1 MEFLVHELTRELF
14 FFLHQSR
21 KVLYLGES
29 SRCLVRPEV
38 VVDLPCEHVVTQA
51 KLSHLLQ
58 EVLNFDEREL
68 FK

>member
-1 MEFLVHELTRELF
+1 MEFLVHELARELF

-21 KVLYLGES
+21 EVLYLGES
-29 SRCLVRPEV
+29 SWCLVRPEV
-38 VVDLPCEHVVTQA
+38 IVDLPCEYVVTQA

-58 EVLNFDEREL
+58 EVLNFYEREL

>member
-1 MEFLVHELTRELF
+1 MELLVHELTRELF

-21 KVLYLGES
+21 EVLYLRES

-38 VVDLPCEHVVTQA
+38 IVDLPCEHVVTQT

-58 EVLNFDEREL
+58 EVLNFDKREL